1 MKRNKKIK
9 VKIDNL
15 KLSKQISRLL
25 FKDVPMI
32 EKVIKDKTQYT
43 RKKKHISPLD

>member
-25 FKDVPMI
+25 FKDVPMK
-32 EKVIKDKTQYT
+32 EKVMKDKTQYT
-43 RKKKHISPLD
+43 RKKKHIDPLD